1 DVAEQAALR
10 AREQKAA
17 EIRRQAAEE
26 ADTSRGNLEKQRQ
39 ELEVQASSVVEPDDA
54 EPEPIVSQ
62 AATGSLKVVV
72 ERLQAQLAREL
83 QAKEFLDVE
92 AEEVQLTLED
102 VRESA
107 LLVASNDTWTE
118 EVQVEWHKE
127 ALWAYYKNHRAE
139 VLRLRHKVAAL
150 ERAQQQ
156 AQQVKNISSEDVSAL
171 KRQVEQLAQQNEVL
185 NTTLS
190 TKKKYLEEQRFLQ
203 QTGREMLETQDDL
216 ETCLSEELE
225 VLKAREQQL
234 EQVAL
239 ALCQKRQSLQRQREE
254 RRSEV
259 ARLEIRLHSLRSCGA
274 ATTAAAADLADIE
287 AETLEASVDC
297 REAVAEAEAWMSC
310 LPSQVLDDAE
320 LGSSFESLCALFRC
334 FHKARILAQSIQD
347 HFVATAALAVLQ
359 DVGTMRWLCSVM
371 QAAAMLATAVLG
383 VLGCLSAESPDR
395 YRGLVRLPAVASCG
409 HGEAA
414 LDALLRALLDLVR
427 GKATRERE
435 GLLAALRAH
444 GAQLLSL
451 QKAMF
456 KDQHFASWQRC
467 CCALEALRGSCAGA
481 LYASSN
487 AGGTRRKR
495 WQDLY
500 EEANRFIARLVAC
513 EDFGSRPLFGIGPS
527 EQEVQKSDSEDA
539 SEEEEEEGEEPHEK
553 EAPKQQLTQLH
564 VDAVVRQAQSLDLA
578 AHQGKEDA
586 LDKTLS
592 LAEKELGTLVAL
604 FEATQK
610 TAPAAP
616 WEKVRQSKRSSLEV
630 AEQAAQPAFE
640 QANKGLQK
648 VELSMTTAQERLDRA
663 KQEMNQVEQ
672 QFGVARIESERAS
685 ASWQRRPRCC
695 ATRSP
700 SVRGARQVSSRT
712 PSTQWPWRGS
722 SAPPPPRPPRRAWR
736 CRLRR
741 MPPRRGRRGCR
752 CAWTSTSCSFCTP
765 RCCGER
771 QKK

>member
-1 DVAEQAALR
+1 
-10 AREQKAA
+10 
-17 EIRRQAAEE
+17 
-26 ADTSRGNLEKQRQ
+26 
-39 ELEVQASSVVEPDDA
+39 
-54 EPEPIVSQ
+54 
-62 AATGSLKVVV
+62 
-72 ERLQAQLAREL
+72 
-83 QAKEFLDVE
+83 
-92 AEEVQLTLED
+92 
-102 VRESA
+102 
-107 LLVASNDTWTE
+107 
-118 EVQVEWHKE
+118 
-127 ALWAYYKNHRAE
+127 
-139 VLRLRHKVAAL
+139 
-150 ERAQQQ
+150 
-156 AQQVKNISSEDVSAL
+156 
-171 KRQVEQLAQQNEVL
+171 
-185 NTTLS
+185 
-190 TKKKYLEEQRFLQ
+190 
-203 QTGREMLETQDDL
+203 MLETQDDL

-274 ATTAAAADLADIE
+274 ATTAADAADLADIE

-500 EEANRFIARLVAC
+500 EEANRFIARLAC

-539 SEEEEEEGEEPHEK
+539 SEEEEEEEGEEPHEK
-553 EAPKQQLTQLH
+553 ERPRSSSSRSCTWTPWCARLKASTWRPTRGRRMPWTRPSVLRRRTWGRWWPSSRPRRRLRRRRPGRRCGR
-564 VDAVVRQAQSLDLA
+564 AS
-578 AHQGKEDA
+578 
-586 LDKTLS
+586 
-592 LAEKELGTLVAL
+592 
-604 FEATQK
+604 
-610 TAPAAP
+610 AAP
-616 WEKVRQSKRSSLEV
+616 WRWQSKQRSRPLSRRTKACRRPEKVGSSSGL
-630 AEQAAQPAFE
+630 PA
-640 QANKGLQK
+640 
-648 VELSMTTAQERLDRA
+648 
-663 KQEMNQVEQ
+663 
-672 QFGVARIESERAS
+672 
-685 ASWQRRPRCC
+685 
-695 ATRSP
+695 
-700 SVRGARQVSSRT
+700 SSR
-712 PSTQWPWRGS
+712 SGD
-722 SAPPPPRPPRRAWR
+722 R
-736 CRLRR
+736 C
-741 MPPRRGRRGCR
+741 
-752 CAWTSTSCSFCTP
+752 W
-765 RCCGER
+765 
-771 QKK
+771 